1 MAARDHALAELPE
14 HMATGDIQAIFAN
27 LKRHVGVVALIYRHL
42 ATFPGALEGAWRIM
56 GPMFESGV
64 IHARA
69 ARVRNAVHD
78 DPALRWSAFQAALR
92 DQFGPEDLAGIGH
105 VLDAYNRANPT
116 NILGVLVLARVLGA
130 PPEARAAAAPL
141 GELAAAPVP
150 RYPQLPPLRAIADI
164 DRDLSQTIAGL
175 SSSGVTGADAIVPS
189 LYRHLAHWPAYL
201 AEAARALR
209 PMFVSGE
216 IETMANQVLFEAHAE
231 AEALFAG
238 LEIDEPPPFDEA
250 TRLTVMESLETFV
263 RRIPEMTVVGAL
275 LRAATPPPDNAQ
287 DGRTHT

>member
-116 NILGVLVLARVLGA
+116 NILGVLVLARVSLERRQKLA
-130 PPEARAAAAPL
+130 PRRRPLANSPQHRCRGILNCRPFGPLRISIAISLRRSPAFQAAA
-141 GELAAAPVP
+141 
-150 RYPQLPPLRAIADI
+150 
-164 DRDLSQTIAGL
+164 
-175 SSSGVTGADAIVPS
+175 
-189 LYRHLAHWPAYL
+189 
-201 AEAARALR
+201 
-209 PMFVSGE
+209 
-216 IETMANQVLFEAHAE
+216 
-231 AEALFAG
+231 
-238 LEIDEPPPFDEA
+238 
-250 TRLTVMESLETFV
+250 
-263 RRIPEMTVVGAL
+263 
-275 LRAATPPPDNAQ
+275 
-287 DGRTHT
+287 